1 MTGPL
6 GLRAH
11 IRPRGEDWAASPLSL
26 CALSP
31 LRPSPI
37 PSRPF
42 RSRLALFSAHVA
54 SPLTGRLLHLSWA
67 SPCSLTLRARVS
79 SEHLGGSWHSTPP
92 RPALELGRAVP
103 SSPPSLLVPA
113 QSGRRRRTQ
122 RASPAQQRARREPS
136 SSSALERR
144 RGRRSDPG
152 GLARARAL
160 RGR

>member
-1 MTGPL
+1 MTGAL
-6 GLRAH
+6 GL
-11 IRPRGEDWAASPLSL
+11 IRPRGEDWAASPLPL
-26 CALSP
+26 RTLSP

-42 RSRLALFSAHVA
+42 RSRLALFSVHVA
-54 SPLTGRLLHLSWA
+54 SPLTGRLPYLSWA

-92 RPALELGRAVP
+92 RSALELGRAVP
-103 SSPPSLLVPA
+103 SSPPSPA
-113 QSGRRRRTQ
+113 RPRAEREKAPDSARVAGPA
-122 RASPAQQRARREPS
+122 ASPAGAKQQ
-136 SSSALERR
+136 SALERR

-152 GLARARAL
+152 GLARAREL